1 MNVGEYA
8 EILRNPALTSYE
20 DGSYTSQTTGRQG
33 YRAIF
38 RLGRKWY
45 WYSVSNMTRK
55 VSPLE
60 VADAIT
66 SPSKRIDRSGTYKKT
81 GFEATV
87 RFDGHSYML
96 NEGDV
101 KPGKP

>member
-1 MNVGEYA
+1 MTVAEYA
-8 EILRNPALTSYE
+8 EILRNPALTSCE
-20 DGSYTSQTTGRQG
+20 DGFYTSHTTGRQG

-45 WYSVSNMTRK
+45 WYSVSNMAGK

-66 SPSKRIDRSGTYKKT
+66 SPSARIDRSGTYKKK
-81 GFEATV
+81 V
-87 RFDGHSYML
+87 SRL
-96 NEGDV
+96 R
-101 KPGKP
+101 